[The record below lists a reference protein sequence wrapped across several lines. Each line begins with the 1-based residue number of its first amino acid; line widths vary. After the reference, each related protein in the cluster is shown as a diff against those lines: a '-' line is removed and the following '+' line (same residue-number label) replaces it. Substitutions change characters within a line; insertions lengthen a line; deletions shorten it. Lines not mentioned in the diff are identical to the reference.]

1 MQREKESEVEGL
13 REKRKEREGKRRGEE
28 GKRKERGGG
37 GVCALTHRLTLTR
50 MYAVA
55 LCNIFLL
62 HADAAIE
69 AKQLKAIQALK
80 AQVEMELEE
89 NTKRHKV

>member
-28 GKRKERGGG
+28 GKRKERGGE
-37 GVCALTHRLTLTR
+37 VCALTHRLILTR

-62 HADAAIE
+62 NADAAIE